1 MAYPYRSRSA
11 SRPSH
16 TPQPATAPQGSP
28 NSSPSLQ
35 ESMTATLG
43 NDTSSGNYQPM
54 ASNDTY
60 ELDKGQFSSQPGPQ
74 MDTQGYQPID
84 EDYVAPG
91 EPGYK
96 YDNPTGP
103 LGMNSGRN
111 SYPKHDSGITGG
123 AAAVGGFSPLELGV
137 MGGAIAIP
145 AGIAAYKLWNSGGS
159 DPSEPRHGRP
169 GDPPHPDDGYF
180 KQAGD
185 LFSGKL
191 SDQMIGEPWTPPR

>member
-1 MAYPYRSRSA
+1 
-11 SRPSH
+11 
-16 TPQPATAPQGSP
+16 
-28 NSSPSLQ
+28 
-35 ESMTATLG
+35 MTATLG

-96 YDNPTGP
+96 YDDPTGP

-111 SYPKHDSGITGG
+111 SGSAGG
-123 AAAVGGFSPLELGV
+123 AAGVLSHPATPAALLAGGGV
-137 MGGAIAIP
+137 AAIYGLSQLSKAMRGEAGG
-145 AGIAAYKLWNSGGS
+145 GLREDYKKFGF
-159 DPSEPRHGRP
+159 DP
-169 GDPPHPDDGYF
+169 DNPPVP
-180 KQAGD
+180 
-185 LFSGKL
+185 
-191 SDQMIGEPWTPPR
+191 